1 MSVQSVPRHVPPAE
15 QTRPT
20 VGYVAPFAA
29 YVGMMAAE
37 HALGPPMVWSY
48 AARLLVVSL
57 LLVIFSRPYLSFRP
71 GVPLASI
78 AIGIAVFLIW
88 VAPDALIGYRHFW
101 LFENSL
107 MGSAATS
114 ITAAVKHNIPF
125 LVVRILGTSIL
136 VPTVE
141 ELFWR
146 GWLMRW
152 LIDQNFLKVPLGQY
166 VPSAFWIVAVLFAS
180 EHGPFWEVG
189 LAAGIIYNWWLIRTR
204 NLADCILAH
213 AVTNAVLAAY
223 VLVAGQWQ
231 YWL

>member
-1 MSVQSVPRHVPPAE
+1 MEISSRLSPAARG
-15 QTRPT
+15 TA
-20 VGYVAPFAA
+20 GYIAPF
-29 YVGMMAAE
+29 VGFVVILGFE
-37 HALGPPMVWSY
+37 HALGLPLVWSY
-48 AARLLVVSL
+48 AVRLVAVSL
-57 LLVIFSRPYLSFRP
+57 LMAMFSLPYLSFRP
-71 GVPLASI
+71 RAPLASI
-78 AIGIAVFLIW
+78 GIGIAVFLIW
-88 VAPDALIGYRHFW
+88 IGPDALLGYRHFW

-107 MGSAATS
+107 IVSAVTS
-114 ITAAVKHNIPF
+114 ITPGLKTNVPF
-125 LVVRILGTSIL
+125 LVVRILGTSIV
-136 VPTVE
+136 VPIVE

-152 LIDQNFLKVPLGQY
+152 LIDKNFLKVPLGQY

-189 LAAGIIYNWWLIRTR
+189 LAAGIIYNWWIIRTK

-223 VLVAGQWQ
+223 VIKAGQWQ